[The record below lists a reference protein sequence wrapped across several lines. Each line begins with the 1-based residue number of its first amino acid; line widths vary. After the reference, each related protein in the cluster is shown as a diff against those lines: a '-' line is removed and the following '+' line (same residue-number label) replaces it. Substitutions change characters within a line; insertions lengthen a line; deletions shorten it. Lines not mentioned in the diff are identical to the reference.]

1 MSTSAFNKRNER
13 VIDLMMKTLEGK
25 DSVTKAE
32 FMVPAVA
39 DEGFSMK
46 WASNIIEMLV
56 AAKRIKVEGNID
68 SFNCQISKA

>member
-1 MSTSAFNKRNER
+1 MSAFNKRNER

-25 DSVTKAE
+25 SSVTKAE

-46 WASNIIEMLV
+46 WASDIIEML
-56 AAKRIKVEGNID
+56 ASAKRIKVEGDIY
-68 SFNCQISKA
+68 SLNCLIRKT

>member
-1 MSTSAFNKRNER
+1 MSAFNKRNGR

-25 DSVTKAE
+25 VSVTKAE

-46 WASNIIEMLV
+46 WDSDIIEMLV
-56 AAKRIKVEGNID
+56 AA
-68 SFNCQISKA
+68 